1 MTSLQA
7 SGSLRPVAA
16 ASCAR
21 RRKFSPLHQKALS
34 RWKKSLASIREAVF
48 VLVGSAAVWW
58 LLEATGIGVR
68 LFGWITSNPSYPGS
82 SFLVT
87 VVLQSLGVALYAICR
102 YTDLWVATR
111 SAISE
116 SIAARALSVEDS
128 LTGLNNRRA
137 FLERLQQAQDLR
149 DVPVGVALID
159 LDRFKFVNDQHGHA
173 AGDRLLQAAADRLR
187 NELLHNQA
195 VYRLG
200 GDEFACLVFGPNAA
214 QRAEDLAWRCIEALH
229 KPFHDGA
236 LVFAIGATA
245 GVAGFPEDG
254 DEPMALVRLAD
265 RALYEA
271 KEAGRGMC
279 RRYDSDLGESAE
291 RRELLEGSFC
301 ASMHAGEISACF
313 QPIFDLT
320 SHKVVGYEVLARW
333 KSPLL
338 GDVPPR
344 EFIPIAEETG
354 LINEMMLML
363 VNQACE
369 AACAWEG
376 GAFVSVNF
384 SPVQLRDPWLA
395 QKLLGVLTMHGISPH
410 RFVIEITERA
420 LIELPD
426 AALQAMDSLGQ
437 IGVRF
442 CLDDF
447 GSGFSSLHHLRT
459 FPFTAVKIDA
469 RFMFELD
476 TNASTRSYVS
486 TIVGIAKTFSL
497 QVVAEGIESG
507 AVASALREIG
517 CSHGQGYFL
526 GRPVAAQVL
535 GHHRAGDDGSSL
547 VCGSVSL
554 IGRA

>member
-7 SGSLRPVAA
+7 SGSLHPVAA
-16 ASCAR
+16 ASCAGR
-21 RRKFSPLHQKALS
+21 RRLSPLHQKALS
-34 RWKKSLASIREAVF
+34 RWKKSLASIREAVI
-48 VLVGSAAVWW
+48 VLVGSAALWW

-68 LFGWITSNPSYPGS
+68 LFGWITSNPSYPGG
-82 SFLVT
+82 SFLIT
-87 VVLQSLGVALYAICR
+87 LLLQSFGVAAYAVCR
-102 YTDLWVATR
+102 YADLWVATR
-111 SAISE
+111 SAVSE

-137 FLERLQQAQDLR
+137 FLERLEQAQDRR
-149 DVPVGVALID
+149 DASVGVALID

-173 AGDRLLQAAADRLR
+173 AGDRLLRAVADRLR
-187 NELLHNQA
+187 NELLHNQS

-214 QRAEDLAWRCIEALH
+214 QKAEELAWRCIEALH

-254 DEPMALVRLAD
+254 DDPMALVQLAD

-279 RRYDSDLGESAE
+279 RRYDSYLGESAE

-301 ASMHAGEISACF
+301 ASIHAGEISACF
-313 QPIFDLT
+313 QPILDLT
-320 SHKVVGYEVLARW
+320 SHKVVGYELLARW
-333 KSPLL
+333 KSPLF
-338 GDVPPR
+338 GDVPPK

-363 VNQACE
+363 VNQACQ
-369 AACAWEG
+369 AARAWEG

-395 QKLLGVLTMHGISPH
+395 QKLLGVLTMHGMSPH
-410 RFVIEITERA
+410 RLVIEITERA

-426 AALQAMDSLGQ
+426 AALQAMESLGQ

-486 TIVGIAKTFSL
+486 TIVGIASTFNL
-497 QVVAEGIESG
+497 QVVAEGIESS

-526 GRPVAAQVL
+526 GRPGAAPVEARRPDGDGVADAGCASISL
-535 GHHRAGDDGSSL
+535 RARS
-547 VCGSVSL
+547 
-554 IGRA
+554 